1 MEINKKL
8 DRQEVETW
16 IEDKT
21 PELLKDFW
29 DILQIRSVA
38 DPEIKEPPFGMGCK
52 MVLDQ
57 MLKIGNAYGFETC
70 NYDNYVG
77 RITYKG
83 SGEKDDIGIWC
94 HLDVVDDKNGKGYDW
109 EYPPYKPTLKNGIV
123 CVALFQR
130 S

>member
-1 MEINKKL
+1 
-8 DRQEVETW
+8 
-16 IEDKT
+16 
-21 PELLKDFW
+21 
-29 DILQIRSVA
+29 
-38 DPEIKEPPFGMGCK
+38 MGCK

-94 HLDVVDDKNGKGYDW
+94 HLDVVDDKMERDMTGNIRRIS
-109 EYPPYKPTLKNGIV
+109 LH
-123 CVALFQR
+123 
-130 S
+130 